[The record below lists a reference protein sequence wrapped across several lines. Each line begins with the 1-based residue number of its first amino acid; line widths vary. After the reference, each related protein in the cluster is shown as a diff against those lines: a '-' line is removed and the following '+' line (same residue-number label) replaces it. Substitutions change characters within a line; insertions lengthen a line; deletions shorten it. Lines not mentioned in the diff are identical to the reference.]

1 MSSVMRRRRGVM
13 EKLLCEMG
21 FVAHNIPFSSQRR
34 SGGERLRLDSNR
46 CAFGDCYRKRVPLHT
61 AKRFSPDQIMSDC
74 GSCRISS
81 ANDGAEWISSLSIRH
96 NQERQSDAKKA
107 KTSSQGLNRAVL
119 VSGGATL
126 SSAFSF
132 IARSACR

>member
-1 MSSVMRRRRGVM
+1 MPETGASGSVGAPL
-13 EKLLCEMG
+13 EE
-21 FVAHNIPFSSQRR
+21 
-34 SGGERLRLDSNR
+34 SGALPGN
-46 CAFGDCYRKRVPLHT
+46 
-61 AKRFSPDQIMSDC
+61 QIMSDY

-81 ANDGAEWISSLSIRH
+81 ANDGEEQISSLPIRH

-119 VSGGATL
+119 VSGGAIL
-126 SSAFSF
+126 PRAFSF

>member
-1 MSSVMRRRRGVM
+1 VVR
-13 EKLLCEMG
+13 
-21 FVAHNIPFSSQRR
+21 I
-34 SGGERLRLDSNR
+34 
-46 CAFGDCYRKRVPLHT
+46 RVYVG
-61 AKRFSPDQIMSDC
+61 SDINSIMSDY

-81 ANDGAEWISSLSIRH
+81 ANDGEEQISSFPIRH

-126 SSAFSF
+126 PRAFSF

>member
-1 MSSVMRRRRGVM
+1 M
-13 EKLLCEMG
+13 
-21 FVAHNIPFSSQRR
+21 QRI
-34 SGGERLRLDSNR
+34 
-46 CAFGDCYRKRVPLHT
+46 
-61 AKRFSPDQIMSDC
+61 FSPPPRRPPFECFPSVSRRDAELKILCIMSDY

-81 ANDGAEWISSLSIRH
+81 LNEGEEQIFSLPIRH

-126 SSAFSF
+126 PRAFSF

>member
-1 MSSVMRRRRGVM
+1 
-13 EKLLCEMG
+13 MG

-34 SGGERLRLDSNR
+34 SDGQRLRFDSNR
-46 CAFGDCYRKRVPLHT
+46 CAFGGCYRQRVPLHT
-61 AKRFSPDQIMSDC
+61 AKRFSPNSIMSDY

-81 ANDGAEWISSLSIRH
+81 ANDGEEQISSLPIRH

-107 KTSSQGLNRAVL
+107 KSSSQGLKRAVL
-119 VSGGATL
+119 VSGGASL
-126 SSAFSF
+126 LSAFSF